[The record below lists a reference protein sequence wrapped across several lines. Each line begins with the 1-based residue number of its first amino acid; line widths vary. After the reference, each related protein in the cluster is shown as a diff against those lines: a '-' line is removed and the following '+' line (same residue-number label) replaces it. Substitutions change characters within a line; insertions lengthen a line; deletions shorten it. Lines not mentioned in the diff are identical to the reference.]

1 MDPNLNWIQFNT
13 GKNRINSKGA
23 RFRKERKKHSGTR
36 MKASFFQQHYLLNVR
51 FSSETIVYSFVSI
64 LITADPDWAKIL
76 DPDRVL
82 SWELPRVPG

>member
-1 MDPNLNWIQFNT
+1 
-13 GKNRINSKGA
+13 
-23 RFRKERKKHSGTR
+23 
-36 MKASFFQQHYLLNVR
+36 MKASFFQQHYFLNVR

>member
-1 MDPNLNWIQFNT
+1 
-13 GKNRINSKGA
+13 
-23 RFRKERKKHSGTR
+23 
-36 MKASFFQQHYLLNVR
+36 MKASFFQQHYFLNVR

-76 DPDRVL
+76 DPDCVL

>member
-1 MDPNLNWIQFNT
+1 
-13 GKNRINSKGA
+13 
-23 RFRKERKKHSGTR
+23 
-36 MKASFFQQHYLLNVR
+36 MKASFFQQHYFLNVR

-82 SWELPRVPG
+82 SWELPSVPGCRILAQVHEEPGPQPRVSNPSGQLLVS